1 MEIHTNGIRPVKRPA
16 PPRSR
21 VAWLSL
27 RNQRKPKRKAL
38 EHALALDPRPHYH
51 DDETRLYGMPFKDYD
66 ISFSVVDGVL
76 RIEKWVK
83 KSAILNK

>member
-1 MEIHTNGIRPVKRPA
+1 M
-16 PPRSR
+16 
-21 VAWLSL
+21 
-27 RNQRKPKRKAL
+27 

-83 KSAILNK
+83 KSVILNK

>member
-1 MEIHTNGIRPVKRPA
+1 MIPVE
-16 PPRSR
+16 
-21 VAWLSL
+21 L
-27 RNQRKPKRKAL
+27 RRLLVPEDATAL

-83 KSAILNK
+83 KSVILNK

>member
-1 MEIHTNGIRPVKRPA
+1 MDMPDA
-16 PPRSR
+16 
-21 VAWLSL
+21 L
-27 RNQRKPKRKAL
+27 RNLFTTEDAKAL